1 MAWGI
6 SPYQTA
12 TIPLGDYN
20 ADHYL
25 TLLYHSF
32 QSMGWH
38 IGYFHHDG
46 MIAYTNISWESYS
59 EEVSVRVYADKIVI
73 KSECVGYQGLFT
85 DYGKNQKNLD
95 LLFGEM
101 DVTEVL
107 LQDKLEQ
114 TAQQL
119 MDTIPE
125 KQFLSLADPPMKG
138 KELLRGFFS
147 AFVPKKHYAVTPVL
161 VLVNIF
167 IFVASILALGII
179 IAILQR
185 SGRDMSDD
193 HFFQNLLLA
202 VGFSNRTQVLHGQ
215 VWRLFT
221 NTFLHFSL
229 THLIGNMIVLIYI
242 GSLIENKLGKWNF
255 LFLYLL
261 TGVMAS
267 MVSVMWHINAVAG
280 GASGAIFGLFGILL
294 ALLSTNFYEASV
306 RRALLIS
313 TAIFVGYNLIPFRGQ
328 IDHAAHLGGLASGYV
343 LGLIAFFGLSKPN
356 RAFKKW
362 GIVPVGIAVAT
373 AFIVLGIRFTPEYH
387 FDSYARTY
395 KHSEDLGYNIRS
407 IFYGDSVGRVTRL
420 DRMEHQALPQVRE
433 LLRIADTLQKI
444 ELPEKQKQKA
454 ALQAQVIKL
463 ECTFYNLLYKEYK
476 ENDKEKYR
484 PEMERNTSIM
494 NDLRKQLAN
503 FDDDSEGEEGN

>member
-32 QSMGWH
+32 QSIGWH

-59 EEVSVRVYADKIVI
+59 EEVSVRVYPDKIVI

-85 DYGKNQKNLD
+85 DYGKNRKNLD
-95 LLFGEM
+95 RLFDEIT
-101 DVTEVL
+101 VTEII

-114 TAQQL
+114 TAQEL

-125 KQFLSLADPPMKG
+125 RQFLNLTDQPMKG
-138 KELLRGFFS
+138 KEQLRGFFS
-147 AFVPKKHYAVTPVL
+147 VFVPKRYYAVTPIL

-167 IFVASILALGII
+167 IFIASIFALGILV
-179 IAILQR
+179 ALMER
-185 SGRDMSDD
+185 SGRPIADD
-193 HFFQNLLLA
+193 HFFHNLFLA
-202 VGFSNRTQVLHGQ
+202 VGFSSRTQVLHGQ

-242 GSLIENKLGKWNF
+242 GSLIEEKLGKWNF

-261 TGVMAS
+261 TGIMAS
-267 MVSVMWHINAVAG
+267 MASVMWHINTIAG

-313 TAIFVGYNLIPFRGQ
+313 TAIFVGYNLIPLRGQ
-328 IDHAAHLGGLASGYV
+328 VDNAAHLGGLVSGYV
-343 LGLIAFFGLSKPN
+343 LGLIAYFGLANPTSPF
-356 RAFKKW
+356 RIW
-362 GIVPVGIAVAT
+362 GIVPAGVAIATVFIIIGIHY
-373 AFIVLGIRFTPEYH
+373 TPEYH
-387 FDSYARTY
+387 FDTYARTF

-407 IFYGDSVGRVTRL
+407 VFYGDSVGRVTRL

-433 LLRIADTLQKI
+433 LLRVADTLQKI
-444 ELPEKQKQKA
+444 ELPEKQRQKA

-463 ECTFYNLLYKEYK
+463 ECTFYNLLYREYK

-494 NDLRKQLAN
+494 NDLRRQLAN
-503 FDDDSEGEEGN
+503 IDDDSGEDGGN